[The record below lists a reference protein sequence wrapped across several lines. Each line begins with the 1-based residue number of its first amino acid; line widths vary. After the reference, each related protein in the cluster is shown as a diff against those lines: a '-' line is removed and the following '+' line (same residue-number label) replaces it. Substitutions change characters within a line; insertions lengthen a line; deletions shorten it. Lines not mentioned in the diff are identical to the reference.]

1 MFMIQRHFISFHENL
16 PEHLRQL
23 SSYHVMVARVK
34 MSWQLFC
41 LSFLKAALWSGR
53 RWIQRQFELFAIIST
68 CSVSWGKCFPP
79 DLTLDGQIAR
89 SERRHLPMQ
98 GPLEFVLQ
106 NGIRQ
111 GFFKWSILWFP
122 RRNATCSINPA
133 FSAFWFRYPS
143 CFLVSVDIVNAGLLC
158 FFQSEL
164 FHEQLF
170 LVLTVFCTMFYLLPS
185 CFSFFKFPHAVLLGP
200 WAVCM
205 SCTLAVGEPE
215 SATQLISKFWT
226 DTLCKCITEIRTE
239 MLDKVAS
246 AIVAH
251 YFLPIMQQNG
261 PFHQE
266 ARIVK
271 SGYIEH
277 YGDRIIVRCK
287 G

>member
-215 SATQLISKFWT
+215 SATHFQVLDWHIMQVHYRDQNRNAWQSGQCYCGSLLST
-226 DTLCKCITEIRTE
+226 NHATERSLSPRGTYSEIRIYRTLRGSNHSS
-239 MLDKVAS
+239 M
-246 AIVAH
+246 
-251 YFLPIMQQNG
+251 
-261 PFHQE
+261 
-266 ARIVK
+266 
-271 SGYIEH
+271 
-277 YGDRIIVRCK
+277 
-287 G
+287 